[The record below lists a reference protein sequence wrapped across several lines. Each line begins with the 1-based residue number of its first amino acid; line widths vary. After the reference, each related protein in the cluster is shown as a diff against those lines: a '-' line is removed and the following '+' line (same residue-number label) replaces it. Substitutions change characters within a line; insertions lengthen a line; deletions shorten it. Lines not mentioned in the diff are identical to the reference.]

1 MDHHETEC
9 QRKHVYGS
17 ESSVSVARQQQG
29 ENTVVPRFTHTMVV
43 SLKDTCQ
50 TGESRS
56 LS

>member
-17 ESSVSVARQQQG
+17 ESSVSVARQQQR